1 MTIASVSSISLANQ
15 TSAVGQSTFRQAR
28 QDFEQIFQSV
38 QTGNLSSAQ
47 QAYNDLQQL
56 RSNATPTTTPAT
68 GSTAAAASNSI
79 VSDWNALGQALGS
92 GSLSSAQDALTKL
105 KQDAV
110 AQWQAQIQ
118 NAQAAYALISGSFT
132 TSAATTAPNAVQTD
146 LTNLQASL
154 QAGDTAGAQK
164 LLAQLQQD
172 LQSSAQGA
180 QFAPHHHH
188 HHHRGIANETA
199 AAPTVAAA
207 PTPTTASSGTSSSS
221 SA

>member
-1 MTIASVSSISLANQ
+1 MSIASVSSLVNQ
-15 TSAVGQSTFRQAR
+15 TAVVGQSPFRQAR
-28 QDFEQIFQSV
+28 QDFEQIFQSI

-56 RSNATPTTTPAT
+56 RSSATPTTPAS
-68 GSTAAAASNSI
+68 GSTPTAAPNNVA
-79 VSDWNALGQALGS
+79 SDWTALGQALGS

-110 AQWQAQIQ
+110 AQWQAELQ

-132 TSAATTAPNAVQTD
+132 AAATATAPSAVQTD
-146 LTNLQASL
+146 LANLQASL

-180 QFAPHHHH
+180 PFAPHHH

-199 AAPTVAAA
+199 AAPTAAA
-207 PTPTTASSGTSSSS
+207 VPTPTIASSDN